1 MKDRRLAA
9 DSSCNVAYRRVGK
22 VTRLSYPIHD
32 SIGDDDGNHDTR
44 VRVFCDTSKNKMT
57 LQMMREVMSEPVPEH
72 FF

>member
-1 MKDRRLAA
+1 MKDRRFAA

-44 VRVFCDTSKNKMT
+44 VRVFCDTSKINDPSNKM
-57 LQMMREVMSEPVPEH
+57 REAVTRPN